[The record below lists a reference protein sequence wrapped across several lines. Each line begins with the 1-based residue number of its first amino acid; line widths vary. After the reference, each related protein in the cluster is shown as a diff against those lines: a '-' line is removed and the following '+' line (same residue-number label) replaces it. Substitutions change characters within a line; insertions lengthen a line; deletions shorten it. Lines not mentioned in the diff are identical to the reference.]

1 MITEIEGIKV
11 GHWTDSVAQ
20 TGCTVILF
28 PEETIASGEI
38 RGGAPATRD
47 FALLE
52 PTRTVEKINAVV
64 LSGGSAFGLSAC
76 SGVMEFLEE
85 SNIGFSTSAGKDLL
99 LCDSRYL
106 TLVMGL
112 RWFGQGIKR
121 EKKLQ

>member
-76 SGVMEFLEE
+76 SGEWNFLKNRILDLARRQE
-85 SNIGFSTSAGKDLL
+85 KYLL
-99 LCDSRYL
+99 LWDSRYL
-106 TLVMGL
+106 TLVMVL
-112 RWFGQGIKR
+112 RWFGQGINR